1 MNAWFESSLN
11 KKLVKYVDYMT
22 LSLLWLVFS
31 LPIVTIGASFSALY
45 ATYYRTMVEGKG
57 QMMLTFLQTFRQS
70 FKQAT
75 LIWVCSVLVTISIRF
90 YLLKLNAFFSV
101 VYWPVM
107 LAVLFLGLSVCLYA
121 LAQVSRFDQAIQKS
135 LSNAFILS
143 IGYLPQTVLLVLL
156 LVLSMVIV
164 WLIPILIIIV
174 PTLLIKVL
182 VGKLE
187 NHFLPLLINRRSVT
201 ND

>member
-75 LIWVCSVLVTISIRF
+75 LIWVCSVLATISIRF

-121 LAQVSRFDQAIQKS
+121 LAQVSRFDQTIQKS

>member
-101 VYWPVM
+101 LYWPIM

-121 LAQVSRFDQAIQKS
+121 LAQVSRFDQTIQKS

-156 LVLSMVIV
+156 LVLSLVIV

>member
-101 VYWPVM
+101 LYWPVM

>member
-75 LIWVCSVLVTISIRF
+75 LIWVCSVLVTFSIRF

-121 LAQVSRFDQAIQKS
+121 LAQVSRFDQTIQKS

-156 LVLSMVIV
+156 LVLSLVIV